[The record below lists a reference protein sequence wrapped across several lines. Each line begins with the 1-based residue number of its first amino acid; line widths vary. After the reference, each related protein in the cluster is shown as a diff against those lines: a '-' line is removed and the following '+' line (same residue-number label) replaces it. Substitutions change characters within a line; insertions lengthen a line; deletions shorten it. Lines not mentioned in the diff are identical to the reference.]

1 MEVESKQ
8 VVQLPP
14 APAPATVSALQ
25 LDVQRKLGRC
35 MLRLQQYEK
44 MVKVLAVNF
53 EIEGPAEQ
61 LQDIRKKREAALANQ
76 TLGGL
81 VTALS
86 GTYLL
91 PRPPDG
97 EAEAETEWEPPDDR
111 QLWLR
116 MQMRIS
122 LAPQDHEQLVS
133 GLREL
138 VSLRNR
144 LVHHF
149 IDMFELASMQGC
161 LAAGAFLDNSYAQ
174 IELHCTQAQ
183 DWLRTMDES
192 RRRLA
197 SFMTSETWS
206 DWLFHGIQPDGT
218 VEWKQSSMVEHL
230 REAEAALAV
239 AGWAPLRQVVQ
250 RMQALH
256 PEYTLERYG
265 RASWRQILNDCGHFD
280 QRGVEGT
287 GPKDDRTWFRSRKR
301 AVG

>member
-8 VVQLPP
+8 LAQLPL
-14 APAPATVSALQ
+14 APAPDTVSALQ
-25 LDVQRKLGRC
+25 QDIQRKLGRC

-44 MVKVLAVNF
+44 MVKVLAANF
-53 EIEGPAEQ
+53 EIEGPAEK

-86 GTYLL
+86 GTYLS
-91 PRPPDG
+91 PRPADG
-97 EAEAETEWEPPDDR
+97 EAEAEWEPPND
-111 QLWLR
+111 QQIWLR

-122 LAPQDHEQLVS
+122 LGPEDHEQLVS

-138 VSLRNR
+138 VGLRNR

-149 IDMFELASMQGC
+149 IDMFDLASMQSC

-174 IELHCTQAQ
+174 IDLHCTQAQ

-192 RRRLA
+192 RRPLA
-197 SFMTSETWS
+197 SFMASDTWS
-206 DWLFHGIQPDGT
+206 DWFFHGIQPDGT
-218 VEWKQSSMVEHL
+218 VDWKLSSMVDHL
-230 REAEAALAV
+230 REAETAIAV
-239 AGWAPLRQVVQ
+239 DGWTSLRQAVQ

-265 RASWRQILNDCGHFD
+265 RASWRQILNDCGHFE
-280 QRGVEGT
+280 QRFAKGT
-287 GPKDDRTWFRSRKR
+287 EPKDDRTWFRSRKR
-301 AVG
+301 ATG